1 MHKTPYRDMA
11 MSPLQNV
18 KYPYRLST
26 VFPPLTLDSNGCLN
40 GIRRSS
46 TSSPRKLRGALD
58 TDIEILDMLRIVD
71 YRYSRFALDPRS
83 GLFHMTRSS
92 IYSLMGTKK
101 THIRSGIGEI
111 PIGMIY
117 HPYNMV
123 FLNLCGPNVSYY
135 LVTTRSTLR
144 ANLQCLY

>member
-1 MHKTPYRDMA
+1 
-11 MSPLQNV
+11 MSPLKSV

-46 TSSPRKLRGALD
+46 TSSPRKLGGALD

-83 GLFHMTRSS
+83 GLFHMTRSN
-92 IYSLMGTKK
+92 IYSLMK
-101 THIRSGIGEI
+101 TERLILFQGLERSPLE
-111 PIGMIY
+111 
-117 HPYNMV
+117 
-123 FLNLCGPNVSYY
+123 
-135 LVTTRSTLR
+135 
-144 ANLQCLY
+144 